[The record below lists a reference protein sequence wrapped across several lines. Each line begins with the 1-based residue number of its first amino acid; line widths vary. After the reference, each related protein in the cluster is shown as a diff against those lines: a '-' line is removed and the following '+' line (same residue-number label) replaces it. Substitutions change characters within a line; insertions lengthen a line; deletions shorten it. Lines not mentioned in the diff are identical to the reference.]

1 MSKFTVE
8 KIEQIRGKQAVYK
21 LFINNVCEFDIFC
34 EQLLSQGADS
44 ILAKFYR
51 RLEFF
56 ADLKYEYLPRTKFR
70 ELTGRKKSD
79 KNKDYE
85 FKEVIYRLYLFDDK
99 GFGKIITFGGTKDNQ
114 DKNIERL
121 RRIKIEYFKQKQK
134 EGICL
139 K

>member
-8 KIEQIRGKQAVYK
+8 KIKQIRGKQAIYK
-21 LFINNVCEFDIFC
+21 LFINNVCEFDNFC
-34 EQLLSQGADS
+34 ECLSKEGEYS
-44 ILAKFYR
+44 IIVKFYK

-56 ADLKYEYLPRTKFR
+56 ADLKYDYLPRTKFR
-70 ELTGRKKSD
+70 ELKGRKKSD

-85 FKEVIYRLYLFDDK
+85 FKEDIYRLYFFDDK

-134 EGICL
+134 DGICL